1 MESAA
6 ELRKRFRALPK
17 GEGRSREAY
26 NIRVW
31 RALSW
36 LERAQSLDS
45 TDIEGRF
52 ISAWI
57 GFNALYGRLDR
68 ERHAYGDREAWST
81 YLAQVWRIDA
91 DGKVGALLRKRQL
104 RARRLIEDKYLS
116 PKFWVKGNA
125 AKPEIRQELKNAIA
139 WFQEENNPKVQQL
152 LFDRLYVMR
161 NQLLHGASTKGSKLN
176 RRPLREAGD
185 LLIELLAEFL
195 DVMIAHGSGKDWGE
209 LCFPPSGPDGD
220 G

>member
-1 MESAA
+1 METAA
-6 ELRKRFRALPK
+6 ELRKQFRALPK
-17 GEGRSREAY
+17 GEGRVREAY

-36 LERAQSLDS
+36 LERAQGLDPA
-45 TDIEGRF
+45 DIEGRF

-57 GFNALYGRLDR
+57 GFNALYGRLDP

-81 YLAQVWRIDA
+81 YLANVRRIDV

-116 PKFWVKGNA
+116 ARFWLMGNA

-139 WFQEENNPKVQQL
+139 WFQQENNLKVQHL

-195 DVMIAHGSGKDWGE
+195 SLMIARGSGEDWGE
-209 LCFPPSGPDGD
+209 LCFPPGGPEDDG
-220 G
+220 